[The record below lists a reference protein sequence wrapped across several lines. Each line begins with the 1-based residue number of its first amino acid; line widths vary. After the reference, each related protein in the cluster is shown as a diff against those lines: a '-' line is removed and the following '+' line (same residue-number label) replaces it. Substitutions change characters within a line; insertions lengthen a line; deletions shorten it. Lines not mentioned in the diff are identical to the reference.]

1 MVFQGRSWH
10 WKIKAERQFLAH
22 ISVTELV
29 RGAVGWGGGSY
40 SGVASII
47 SFFFFFSLF
56 PFDSLTLQ
64 GWDGGI
70 RNYSSHHLS
79 VLPRKGM
86 MIPSFL
92 GQSH

>member
-29 RGAVGWGGGSY
+29 RGAAGWG
-40 SGVASII
+40 VVLTVPWLP
-47 SFFFFFSLF
+47 LF
-56 PFDSLTLQ
+56 PFDSLTLR

-70 RNYSSHHLS
+70 RNYCSHFS

-92 GQSH
+92 GRSH